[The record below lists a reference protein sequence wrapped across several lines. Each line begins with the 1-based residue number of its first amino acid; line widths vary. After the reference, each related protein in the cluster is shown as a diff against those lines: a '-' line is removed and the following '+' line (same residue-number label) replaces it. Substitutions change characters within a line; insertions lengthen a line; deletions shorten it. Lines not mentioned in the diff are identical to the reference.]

1 MAVQAVGIVS
11 KTLTVGPKMKTHTF
25 CGVFVFFFVILVSVT
40 AEHFEPGLLTGA
52 DDVFD
57 SLAQLE
63 MTFLFESQPKSS
75 KETKPRNKNV
85 CLGCNEF

>member
-1 MAVQAVGIVS
+1 MAAQAVGIVS

-25 CGVFVFFFVILVSVT
+25 CFFVTFVSVT

-52 DDVFD
+52 DDLFD

-63 MTFLFESQPKSS
+63 VTFLFESQPKSS
-75 KETKPRNKNV
+75 KETKQPQNKNA
-85 CLGCNEF
+85 CLGCSEF